1 MNQETLINKLIELRE
16 KNDLFGF
23 CTKGDEV
30 DQIISE
36 METAVFSRSKTKRV
50 TISEKIDDQVQM
62 LQIYLLEMH
71 QYKADIEYQRVIAN
85 QIYFLEKLN
94 TGQL

>member
-50 TISEKIDDQVQM
+50 TISEKIDDQIEILMKHINQM
-62 LQIYLLEMH
+62 ERE
-71 QYKADIEYQRVIAN
+71 KADIEYQRVIAN

-94 TGQL
+94 TGAL